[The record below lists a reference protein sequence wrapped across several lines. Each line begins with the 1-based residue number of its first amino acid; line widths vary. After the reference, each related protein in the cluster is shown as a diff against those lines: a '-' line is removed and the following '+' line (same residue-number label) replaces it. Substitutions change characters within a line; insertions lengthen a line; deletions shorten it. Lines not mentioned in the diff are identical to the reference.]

1 MKIVLLF
8 GPTAVGKTELISN
21 LFRTNYE
28 IINADSMQVY
38 RSLDVGTAKP
48 ARDLLDRI
56 PHHLIDIRSPLE
68 QFHTGDF
75 VRLADELASEIT
87 ARGNIPVICGG
98 TAFYFKNYLFG
109 LPEIP
114 EIKKEVRDQVRIDLK
129 VMGIASLYRELES
142 VDPERAGKVH
152 PNDKYRILRALE
164 VTRGSGQPQ
173 SGFKSNKSIRPGI
186 DPLILGLDRE
196 RTELYRRIDQ
206 RVDEMFEVGAN
217 GRSPL
222 LVDEIQGCFKIGLK
236 ETDPGMKGIGYR
248 EFFLMKQTGEFNLAD
263 IRNMIKKNSRHYAKR
278 QMTFFR
284 ALPDVK
290 WFHPEDMNLIREE
303 ITGFLDVP

>member
-87 ARGNIPVICGG
+87 AR
-98 TAFYFKNYLFG
+98 LF
-109 LPEIP
+109 L
-114 EIKKEVRDQVRIDLK
+114 
-129 VMGIASLYRELES
+129 
-142 VDPERAGKVH
+142 
-152 PNDKYRILRALE
+152 
-164 VTRGSGQPQ
+164 
-173 SGFKSNKSIRPGI
+173 
-186 DPLILGLDRE
+186 
-196 RTELYRRIDQ
+196 
-206 RVDEMFEVGAN
+206 
-217 GRSPL
+217 
-222 LVDEIQGCFKIGLK
+222 
-236 ETDPGMKGIGYR
+236 
-248 EFFLMKQTGEFNLAD
+248 
-263 IRNMIKKNSRHYAKR
+263 
-278 QMTFFR
+278 
-284 ALPDVK
+284 
-290 WFHPEDMNLIREE
+290 
-303 ITGFLDVP
+303 